1 MINKFPNITHINDV
15 LPAIEG
21 RKEFKHGMNS
31 PHFDMVAYY
40 IQASDTFTPDDPKV
54 AALRRECRG
63 FLFHKDGSVAR
74 RAFHKFFNLGE
85 ANETMPENIDLSKP
99 HIILEKLDGSMV
111 APFIS
116 KLDNEVYWASMRGSW
131 DYHNRLKSLF
141 SKTAYETLVRETDK
155 DDLTVIMEFCAPDN
169 RIVVEY
175 DAPNM
180 TLLAIRN
187 RSTGAY
193 LPRSEIVEW
202 GQKTQVPVVQP
213 YVFDYENLSTLTSHV
228 RAVEGMEG
236 IVLYF
241 DDGLLVKLKGEW
253 YSQLHKLLSCFDFE
267 KDIARL
273 ILSNNQDD
281 LLGILSTPRKAE
293 LISYQDTLLEGL
305 AVTAEKCE
313 SLAANITKQDMSRK
327 DFAQSDLSPS
337 PVIKAIIFK
346 NFDNF
351 SDANFINDLMATGIK
366 NTITG
371 TRWDEFKF
379 QAGLSLNWDPEIE

>member
-1 MINKFPNITHINDV
+1 M
-15 LPAIEG
+15 
-21 RKEFKHGMNS
+21 
-31 PHFDMVAYY
+31 
-40 IQASDTFTPDDPKV
+40 
-54 AALRRECRG
+54 
-63 FLFHKDGSVAR
+63 
-74 RAFHKFFNLGE
+74 
-85 ANETMPENIDLSKP
+85 
-99 HIILEKLDGSMV
+99 
-111 APFIS
+111 
-116 KLDNEVYWASMRGSW
+116 
-131 DYHNRLKSLF
+131 
-141 SKTAYETLVRETDK
+141 
-155 DDLTVIMEFCAPDN
+155 
-169 RIVVEY
+169 
-175 DAPNM
+175 
-180 TLLAIRN
+180 
-187 RSTGAY
+187 
-193 LPRSEIVEW
+193 
-202 GQKTQVPVVQP
+202 
-213 YVFDYENLSTLTSHV
+213 
-228 RAVEGMEG
+228 
-236 IVLYF
+236 
-241 DDGLLVKLKGEW
+241 VKLKGEW

>member
-1 MINKFPNITHINDV
+1 MIYKFPNITHINDV

-63 FLFHKDGSVAR
+63 FLFHKDGTVAR

-85 ANETMPENIDLSKP
+85 ANETMPESLDLSKP
-99 HIILEKLDGSMV
+99 HIVLEKLDGSMV

-116 KLDNEVYWASMRGSW
+116 KLDNKVYWASMRGSS
-131 DYHNRLKSLF
+131 DYHKRLRALF
-141 SKTAYETLVRETDK
+141 SKTAYETLVREADK
-155 DDLTVIMEFCAPDN
+155 DGLTVIMEFCAPDN

-175 DAPNM
+175 NEPSM

-187 RSTGAY
+187 RSTGEY
-193 LPRSEIVEW
+193 LPRTEVVDW
-202 GQKTQVPVVQP
+202 GQKTHVPVVQP
-213 YVFDYENLSTLTSHV
+213 YEFKYENLKDLITHV

-236 IVLYF
+236 VVLYF

-281 LLGILSTPRKAE
+281 LLGILSVARKVE
-293 LISYQDTLLEGL
+293 LNRYQDSLLMGL
-305 AVTAEKCE
+305 AASAETCE
-313 SLAANITKQDMSRK
+313 TLAKTITKLGMSRK
-327 DFAQSDLSPS
+327 DFAQSDLAPS
-337 PVIKAIIFK
+337 PILKSIIFK

-351 SDANFINDLMATGIK
+351 SGANFIKDVMSAGLK
-366 NTITG
+366 NTTTG
-371 TRWDEFKF
+371 SKWDEFKL
-379 QAGLSLNWDPEIE
+379 QAELSLNWDPEIE